1 MSNLLAFDFGM
12 NNIGIATGN
21 TDTKVAFPYKSLKAK
36 NGIPNWDILGAILK
50 EWDPSIIIVGLPLD
64 LHGNFLPEITQKAKK
79 FANRIHGRYGI
90 KVVMHDERL
99 TTVEAKSN
107 IYQHHGFK
115 KLDKDNIDN
124 ISAVIILESWFEQ
137 NI

>member
-1 MSNLLAFDFGM
+1 M
-12 NNIGIATGN
+12 
-21 TDTKVAFPYKSLKAK
+21 
-36 NGIPNWDILGAILK
+36 
-50 EWDPSIIIVGLPLD
+50 
-64 LHGNFLPEITQKAKK
+64 HGNFLPEITQKAKK

-124 ISAVIILESWFEQ
+124 INLELSSFCNKLFE
-137 NI
+137 NNKISTNLKVSTVWLFIDLTKSH

>member
-1 MSNLLAFDFGM
+1 M
-12 NNIGIATGN
+12 
-21 TDTKVAFPYKSLKAK
+21 KAK

-50 EWDPSIIIVGLPLD
+50 EWNPNFIIVGLPLD
-64 LHGNFLPEITQKAKK
+64 LHGNFLPEITQKANK

-115 KLDKDNIDN
+115 KLYKDNIDN
-124 ISAVIILESWFEQ
+124 MSAVIILESWFEQ